1 MSIPKNN
8 IIIPSSVSVFKL
20 QNYSSQCSNCGFFRK
35 IEEKLFWVIKAI
47 NEASATNSFMN
58 FSHTLYAVADAK
70 ALCSILYG
78 FGNIQIKYS
87 LSWQKPQYSEGS
99 KKKKGREWVC
109 MELGHLNK
117 NFVKTTR
124 GPAGKSV

>member
-20 QNYSSQCSNCGFFRK
+20 QNYSSQCSNCAFLRK
-35 IEEKLFWVIKAI
+35 IKEKLFWVIEAI
-47 NEASATNSFMN
+47 NETSATNFIVN

-78 FGNIQIKYS
+78 SGNIQIKYS
-87 LSWQKPQYSEGS
+87 LSWQKPQYSEG
-99 KKKKGREWVC
+99 
-109 MELGHLNK
+109 
-117 NFVKTTR
+117 
-124 GPAGKSV
+124 